1 MEKSLA
7 EAIDQAALGIEPRV
21 IAWRRDIHQN
31 PELGNREFRTSKLVE
46 EHLHALGLEVR
57 TGVAHTGLIALLRG
71 DRPGGVVALRA
82 DMDALP
88 ISEEVELAFASR
100 IRATYEGNDVGV
112 MHACGHDGH
121 VAILMGV
128 AEILTRM
135 KDRLSG
141 TVKFIFQPAEEGAPG
156 DEEGGAELMIK
167 EGALRDPAPQAIFG
181 LHIGSRFAVGE
192 IGVKS
197 EGAMASVD
205 ELAIVVRGRQTHGAY
220 PWLGVDPVVVAAQ
233 IVLALQTI
241 PSRQVDATVAPTI
254 VTIGSIHGG
263 VRNNIIPEQVE
274 LKGTIRALDAK
285 MRDDLHDRIRRTAE
299 KIAESAGATAE
310 VRIKR
315 GYPVTFNDPELTH
328 RMIPTLKQVAGD
340 EHVRMVPAT
349 VGGEDF
355 SFFQQE
361 IPGLFFFVGTRPA
374 SVPAEKAAANHS
386 PLFFVEEKGLVLGV
400 RALARLAVDF
410 LEDEATAPREESSEL
425 KGV

>member
-1 MEKSLA
+1 MEKPLA
-7 EAIDQAALGIEPRV
+7 EAIHQAAGGIEPRV

-46 EHLHALGLEVR
+46 EHLRALGLEVR
-57 TGVAHTGLIALLRG
+57 TGVAHTGVIGLLRG

-88 ISEEVELAFASR
+88 VSEEVDLPFASR
-100 IRATYEGNDVGV
+100 VRATYEGNEVGV

-128 AEILTRM
+128 AEILSRM
-135 KDRLSG
+135 KDRLTG

-156 DEEGGAELMIK
+156 GEEGGAELMIK
-167 EGALRDPAPQAIFG
+167 EGALQDPPPQAIFG

-220 PWLGVDPVVVAAQ
+220 PWLGVDPVVVASQ

-241 PSRQVDATVAPTI
+241 PSRQVDATIAPTI

-263 VRNNIIPEQVE
+263 VRNNIIPDEVE
-274 LKGTIRALDAK
+274 LKGTVRALDAE
-285 MRDDLHDRIRRTAE
+285 MRDELHDRIRRTAE

-315 GYPVTFNDPELTH
+315 GYPVTFNDPELTL

-340 EHVRMVPAT
+340 EHVLMVPAT
-349 VGGEDF
+349 LGGEDF
-355 SFFQQE
+355 SFFQQQ
-361 IPGLFFFVGTRPA
+361 IPGLFIFVGTRPA
-374 SVPAEKAAANHS
+374 GVPPEKAAANHS

-400 RALARLAVDF
+400 RVLARLAVDF
-410 LEDEATAPREESSEL
+410 LEDAPR
-425 KGV
+425 

>member
-7 EAIDQAALGIEPRV
+7 QAIDQAARGIEPRV

-57 TGVAHTGLIALLRG
+57 TGVAHTGVIGLLRG

-88 ISEEVELAFASR
+88 ISEEVDLPFASR
-100 IRATYEGNDVGV
+100 VRATYEGSEVGV

-156 DEEGGAELMIK
+156 EEEGGAELMIK

-220 PWLGVDPVVVAAQ
+220 PWLGVDPVVVASQ

-241 PSRQVDATVAPTI
+241 PSRQLDATIAPTI

-263 VRNNIIPEQVE
+263 VRNNIIPDRVE

-285 MRDDLHDRIRRTAE
+285 MRDELHDRIRRTAE
-299 KIAESAGATAE
+299 KIAESGGATAE

-315 GYPVTFNDPELTH
+315 GYPVTFNDPELTL

-349 VGGEDF
+349 LGGEDF
-355 SFFQQE
+355 SFFQQQ
-361 IPGLFFFVGTRPA
+361 IPGLFIFVGTRPA
-374 SVPAEKAAANHS
+374 DVPPEKAAPNHS

-410 LEDEATAPREESSEL
+410 LDATATL
-425 KGV
+425 QKQV